1 MIARS
6 KRVKSNTKP
15 QSERKTL
22 NPKYRNEQQTLLVP
36 KKQTNLHVLTMTTR
50 KLPLILLLMIVIAS
64 TVSFL
69 PVQEARASIELAY
82 DDGIHG
88 GNNLLAFVGVK
99 FSLPSGVSKAQLITV
114 RFGWSNGDPVIVH
127 ITAADHV
134 TELTTPIPTTGG
146 SGLFTDLD
154 VSSLGIIASGDFYVI
169 LEHPAGTGG
178 NIKTDT
184 QANVGQ
190 SFNGL
195 SMAGLTNLYPFENF
209 MIRAVIDVA
218 PAPVGGI
225 VTPVN
230 KLEILTPYLALAGL
244 IVAVSAVVVVKRRD

>member
-1 MIARS
+1 
-6 KRVKSNTKP
+6 
-15 QSERKTL
+15 
-22 NPKYRNEQQTLLVP
+22 
-36 KKQTNLHVLTMTTR
+36 
-50 KLPLILLLMIVIAS
+50 MIVIAS

-134 TELTTPIPTTGG
+134 TELTTPVPTTGG

-184 QANVGQ
+184 QANVGR

-195 SMAGLTNLYPFENF
+195 SMAGLTNLYQFENF

-218 PAPVGGI
+218 PAPVGGVV
-225 VTPVN
+225 VTTN
-230 KLEILTPYLALAGL
+230 KLALVTPYLALAGL
-244 IVAVSAVVVVKRRD
+244 IVAVSAVVVVKKRRD